1 MEPPAANPT
10 ETLRSIRP
18 LLLLAVTALGLYGCY
33 RLALPFVPAL
43 AWALALAVLFAPL
56 QRRLEVKLK
65 RPSLA
70 ATVAVILIG
79 LTVVVPT
86 TFVGQQLVQQAA
98 SGAES
103 VAAKASS
110 GEWRQALAAQP
121 RFAAAAE
128 WVEQRVDLPGSA
140 KSFAAWLSAGAGRL
154 LRGSVFQLIGF
165 GLTFYLLFFFLRD
178 RVEVLR
184 SVRALVPLSE
194 PELDTLFARISDTI
208 HATIYGALAV
218 SAVQGLLGGLM
229 FWWLG
234 LSAPLLWGVVMALLA
249 VVPMLGAF
257 VVWIPAALLLALE
270 GSWGKALIL
279 TLWGML
285 VVGTVDN
292 LLRPILVGRR
302 LRLHTVLA
310 FISVVGGLL
319 VFGPAGL
326 VLGPLTLTITTSLL
340 DVWRQRTTPA
350 AVAADEANAVARFE
364 NEGGALANPTS
375 PKS

>member
-56 QRRLEVKLK
+56 QRRLEAKLK

-79 LTVVVPT
+79 LTVVVPA

-103 VAAKASS
+103 VAAKVSS
-110 GEWRQALAAQP
+110 GEWRQALAARP
-121 RFAAAAE
+121 RLAAAAE

-194 PELDTLFARISDTI
+194 AELDTLFARISDTI

-310 FISVVGGLL
+310 FISVVGGLV

-326 VLGPLTLTITTSLL
+326 VLGPLTLTITGGLL
-340 DVWRQRTTPA
+340 EVWRHRTAPA
-350 AVAADEANAVARFE
+350 AVAADEASAVARFE
-364 NEGGALANPTS
+364 NEGGAPANPTS